1 MDLKVELKKKRGGS
15 KVVRR
20 AVVGSAGAVPMGRSH
35 SACRPQYG
43 PILNAGGKFPAP
55 QLQLSPRFGGGNA
68 AAAPA
73 GQPSE
78 PKQHS
83 TGLFMLMSI
92 LRNPLGGYAAWFQV
106 LLDQFSHI
114 SVFCR

>member
-1 MDLKVELKKKRGGS
+1 MDLKEELKKKRGG
-15 KVVRR
+15 
-20 AVVGSAGAVPMGRSH
+20 GARWSGGLLWVQLGLCPW
-35 SACRPQYG
+35 AG
-43 PILNAGGKFPAP
+43 PILHADPSMALFSMLGGSSQPP
-55 QLQLSPRFGGGNA
+55 SCSYHPDLGGGNA

-106 LLDQFSHI
+106 LLDQFS
-114 SVFCR
+114 